1 MSDNDMRVSVYVTY
15 AGNASDR
22 FDRAYYEET
31 HLPLVM
37 RAWAKYGLL
46 DASAFFPPIGRAG
59 TLAICE
65 CVFRD
70 EAAIQAAFTSE
81 EAASVMADVSMFTE
95 LSPVRARMTPL

>member
-15 AGNASDR
+15 VGVPSDR

-31 HLPLVM
+31 HLSLVM
-37 RAWAKYGLL
+37 RAWEKYGLL
-46 DASAFFPPIGRAG
+46 GASAFFPSVGHAG

-81 EAASVMADVSMFTE
+81 EAASVMADVVMFTD
-95 LSPVRARMTPL
+95 LSPARVRVAPL